1 MDALK
6 ENTMDSEL
14 SQVRHTM
21 QEALQTLS
29 SSSDGVQISEALRSV
44 KHYLNGLQNIVPPRE
59 REECSKIHFSTFLQ
73 CLVNKLSPDWLE
85 LLPAGQLEELWD
97 SFFLESP
104 ADQAFL
110 VLMESIIV
118 TAGPSFRLMKMSQVL
133 TKFLKR
139 GRLVELMWEICQQQV
154 PRGSSLLQET
164 LLSKVVCL
172 PDHLGNRMK
181 EHCPSLFFPQNYFPL
196 LGEEMIQ
203 VLQKIS
209 DSLRGGSDCSISFLS
224 QILAKVCIHG
234 RQKEILGVLVP
245 RLTELTQ
252 ADCIWQRLSW
262 RLMECVPDRGM
273 EAVVS
278 GLLQE
283 APGAKVLSQL
293 LGNLVMKNKK
303 AQFVVTRKCLLM
315 QYRYPTEMLQ
325 NLLGYLALD
334 SHRRTLLL
342 QVLKDLLE
350 TWGSRSAIKHSPV
363 EQQLYISKALLI
375 CLSHLKEAEIEHI
388 REELLTTMM
397 GGVQCHIESSLPQ
410 VRHLGMIVAE
420 TISSRIHSE
429 GPKLKFQYEENTWT
443 RELLS
448 LVNVKP
454 ADSGPPA
461 SGSPIVPAPTAQPAS
476 LSPEG
481 KAPQE
486 EEREKGSDSDLD
498 SDDEFVPYDMTRDK
512 ELKNTKAPVY
522 IRDCL
527 EALTSSED
535 VERWEVTLQVLE
547 SLIQRNPAATREV
560 STELAKVLLHLEE
573 KTSMEGFEMLRRR
586 ALVAVTII
594 DPVQVAQYL
603 TSQFYAMN
611 YSLRQR
617 MDILDVLILAAQEL
631 SSPKSLEKAKIP
643 GPVEAGIQLSPAP
656 LSPSLSRVPSEDWRR
671 IVEERIKNKTRRFAK
686 GPSRVNTANEPNK
699 LNSVV
704 GYFFFPLI
712 QRFDRPLV
720 TFDLLGED
728 SLVLGRLVHTV
739 GILMYFAINTT
750 AAVPMGKALL
760 EFVWA
765 LRFHT
770 DAYVRQGLL
779 YAISSILLSVP
790 AERLLEDM
798 TEELLETRSW
808 LAAVA
813 ENDPDEDCRKLAMQ
827 ALLLMEKLKDKLQ
840 IGSS

>member
-1 MDALK
+1 MDP
-6 ENTMDSEL
+6 EVSE
-14 SQVRHTM
+14 VRHTV
-21 QEALQTLS
+21 QEALHTLS
-29 SSSDGVQISEALRSV
+29 SSRDGIQISKALTSM
-44 KHYLNGLQNIVPPRE
+44 KLYLNGVQNTVLPRE
-59 REECSKIHFSTFLQ
+59 REEFCKIYFSTFLR

-85 LLPAGQLEELWD
+85 LLPTGQLEELWD
-97 SFFLESP
+97 SFFLEGP

-118 TAGPSFRLMKMSQVL
+118 IAGPSYRLMKMAQVL
-133 TKFLKR
+133 TKFLKM
-139 GRLVELMWEICQQQV
+139 GRLAELMWEMCQQQV

-164 LLSKVVCL
+164 LLNKVVCL
-172 PDHLGNRMK
+172 PDHLSNQMK
-181 EHCPSLFFPQNYFPL
+181 EQSPSLFFPQNYFPL
-196 LGEEMIQ
+196 LGEEIIQ
-203 VLQKIS
+203 VLQRIS
-209 DSLRGGSDCSISFLS
+209 DSLRGGLDCSISFLS
-224 QILAKVCIHG
+224 QIVAKVCIHG

-245 RLTELTQ
+245 RLMELTQ

-262 RLMECVPDRGM
+262 RLVESVPDRGM

-278 GLLQE
+278 GLIQE
-283 APGAKVLSQL
+283 ASEAKVLSQL

-303 AQFVVTRKCLLM
+303 AQFVVTRKFLLL
-315 QYRYPTEMLQ
+315 QYRYPTEVLQ

-350 TWGSRSAIKHSPV
+350 TWGSSSVVKHSPV
-363 EQQLYISKALLI
+363 EQQFYVSKAILI
-375 CLSHLKEAEIEHI
+375 CLSHLKESEIEHI
-388 REELLTTMM
+388 REELLTSMM

-429 GPKLKFQYEENTWT
+429 GPHLKFQYEENKLT

-448 LVNVKP
+448 LVNLKP
-454 ADSGPPA
+454 ADASSPA
-461 SGSPIVPAPTAQPAS
+461 SGFPAVPASVIQPSS

-481 KAPQE
+481 KAHRE
-486 EEREKGSDSDLD
+486 EEKDKGSASDLD
-498 SDDEFVPYDMTRDK
+498 SDDEFVPYDMSRDK
-512 ELKNTKAPVY
+512 ELKSTKAPVY

-527 EALTSSED
+527 EALTTSED

-547 SLIQRNPAATREV
+547 SLIKRSPAATKEV
-560 STELAKVLLHLEE
+560 SKELAKVLLHLEE
-573 KTSMEGFEMLRRR
+573 KTSMEGFEMLRQR
-586 ALVAVTII
+586 ALVAVTVT
-594 DPVQVAQYL
+594 DPIQVAQYL

-617 MDILDVLILAAQEL
+617 MDILDVLVLAAQEL
-631 SSPKSLEKAKIP
+631 SSPKSLEEAKIL
-643 GPVEAGIQLSPAP
+643 GPSRPDIQLLPAP
-656 LSPSLSRVPSEDWRR
+656 QTPSLNKVPSEDWRK
-671 IVEERIKNKTRRFAK
+671 IVEERIKNKTRRFGK
-686 GPSRVNTANEPNK
+686 GPSRTDTANGPNK
-699 LNSVV
+699 FNSVV

-712 QRFDRPLV
+712 ERFDRPLV
-720 TFDLLGED
+720 TFDLLGDD

-750 AAVPMGKALL
+750 AAVPMGKTLL

-779 YAISSILLSVP
+779 YSISSVLWSVP
-790 AERLLEDM
+790 AERLLGDL
-798 TEELLETRSW
+798 TDELLETRSW
-808 LAAVA
+808 LAVVA

-840 IGSS
+840 IVGS

>member
-1 MDALK
+1 
-6 ENTMDSEL
+6 MDSEL

-172 PDHLGNRMK
+172 PDHLGNQMK

-315 QYRYPTEMLQ
+315 QYRYPVSLGLGHVVRGERLQ
-325 NLLGYLALD
+325 P
-334 SHRRTLLL
+334 S
-342 QVLKDLLE
+342 VLKDLLE

-363 EQQLYISKALLI
+363 EQQLYISK
-375 CLSHLKEAEIEHI
+375 AEIEHI

-454 ADSGPPA
+454 ADPGPPA
-461 SGSPIVPAPTAQPAS
+461 SG
-476 LSPEG
+476 
-481 KAPQE
+481 
-486 EEREKGSDSDLD
+486 
-498 SDDEFVPYDMTRDK
+498 DDEFVPYDMTRDK

-594 DPVQVAQYL
+594 DPVQYL

-686 GPSRVNTANEPNK
+686 VEVNTANEPNK

>member
-1 MDALK
+1 MDP
-6 ENTMDSEL
+6 EVSE
-14 SQVRHTM
+14 VRHTV
-21 QEALQTLS
+21 QEVLHTLS
-29 SSSDGVQISEALRSV
+29 SSRDGIQISKALTSM
-44 KHYLNGLQNIVPPRE
+44 KLYLNGVQNTVLPRE
-59 REECSKIHFSTFLQ
+59 REEFSKTYFSTFLR

-85 LLPAGQLEELWD
+85 LLPTGQLEELWD
-97 SFFLESP
+97 SFFLEGP

-118 TAGPSFRLMKMSQVL
+118 IAGPSYRLMKMAQVL
-133 TKFLKR
+133 TRFLKM
-139 GRLVELMWEICQQQV
+139 GRLAELMWEMCQHQV

-164 LLSKVVCL
+164 LLNKVVCL
-172 PDHLGNRMK
+172 PDHLSNQMK
-181 EHCPSLFFPQNYFPL
+181 EQSPSLFFPQNYFPL
-196 LGEEMIQ
+196 LGKEMIQ
-203 VLQKIS
+203 VLQRIA
-209 DSLRGGSDCSISFLS
+209 DSLRGGLDCSISFLS

-262 RLMECVPDRGM
+262 QLVESVPDRGM

-278 GLLQE
+278 GLIQE
-283 APGAKVLSQL
+283 VSGAKVLSQL

-303 AQFVVTRKCLLM
+303 AQFVVTRKCLLL
-315 QYRYPTEMLQ
+315 QYRYPTEVLQ

-350 TWGSRSAIKHSPV
+350 TWGSSSAVKHSPV
-363 EQQLYISKALLI
+363 EQQLYVSKAILI
-375 CLSHLKEAEIEHI
+375 CLSHLKESDIEHI
-388 REELLTTMM
+388 REELLTSMM

-420 TISSRIHSE
+420 AISSRIHSE
-429 GPKLKFQYEENTWT
+429 GPHLKFQYEENKLT

-448 LVNVKP
+448 LVNLKP
-454 ADSGPPA
+454 ADASSPA
-461 SGSPIVPAPTAQPAS
+461 SGSPAVPASVIQPSS
-476 LSPEG
+476 LSPED
-481 KAPQE
+481 KAHRE
-486 EEREKGSDSDLD
+486 EEKDKGSSSDLD
-498 SDDEFVPYDMTRDK
+498 SDDEFVPYDMSRDK
-512 ELKNTKAPVY
+512 ELKSTKAPVY

-527 EALTSSED
+527 EALTTSED

-547 SLIQRNPAATREV
+547 SLIKRSPAATKEV

-573 KTSMEGFEMLRRR
+573 KTSMEGFEMLRQR
-586 ALVAVTII
+586 ALVAVTVT
-594 DPVQVAQYL
+594 DPIQVAQYL

-617 MDILDVLILAAQEL
+617 MDILDVLVLAAQEL
-631 SSPKSLEKAKIP
+631 SSPKSLEEAKIL
-643 GPVEAGIQLSPAP
+643 GPPRSGIQLLPAS
-656 LSPSLSRVPSEDWRR
+656 LTPSHSKVPSEDWRK

-686 GPSRVNTANEPNK
+686 GPSRTDTANGPNK
-699 LNSVV
+699 FNSVV

-712 QRFDRPLV
+712 ERFDRPLV
-720 TFDLLGED
+720 TFDLLGDD

-750 AAVPMGKALL
+750 AAVPMGKTLL

-779 YAISSILLSVP
+779 YSISSILWSVP
-790 AERLLEDM
+790 AERLLGDL
-798 TEELLETRSW
+798 TDELLETRSW

-840 IGSS
+840 IVGS

>member
-1 MDALK
+1 MDP
-6 ENTMDSEL
+6 EHSE
-14 SQVRHTM
+14 VRHTV
-21 QEALQTLS
+21 QEALHTLS
-29 SSSDGVQISEALRSV
+29 SSRDGVQISESLRSV
-44 KHYLNGLQNIVPPRE
+44 KLYLNGVKNTVLPRE
-59 REECSKIHFSTFLQ
+59 REEFSKIYFSTFLR

-97 SFFLESP
+97 SFFLEGP

-118 TAGPSFRLMKMSQVL
+118 TAGPSYRLMKMAQVL
-133 TKFLKR
+133 TRFLEMS
-139 GRLVELMWEICQQQV
+139 RLAELMWGMCQQPV

-172 PDHLGNRMK
+172 PDHLSNQMK
-181 EHCPSLFFPQNYFPL
+181 EHSPSLFFPQNYFPL

-203 VLQKIS
+203 VLQRIS

-245 RLTELTQ
+245 RLTELTE

-262 RLMECVPDRGM
+262 RLVESVPDRGM

-278 GLLQE
+278 GLVQE
-283 APGAKVLSQL
+283 APGARVLSQL
-293 LGNLVMKNKK
+293 LGNVVMKNKK
-303 AQFVVTRKCLLM
+303 AQFVVTRKCLLL
-315 QYRYPTEMLQ
+315 QYRYSTEVLQ

-334 SHRRTLLL
+334 NHRRTLLL

-350 TWGSRSAIKHSPV
+350 TWGSSSAIKHSPV
-363 EQQLYISKALLI
+363 EQQLYVSKAILI
-375 CLSHLKEAEIEHI
+375 CLSHLKESEIESI
-388 REELLTTMM
+388 REELLTAMM

-429 GPKLKFQYEENTWT
+429 GPHLKFQYEEDKLT

-448 LVNVKP
+448 LVNLKP
-454 ADSGPPA
+454 AEASPPA
-461 SGSPIVPAPTAQPAS
+461 SGPPLMPEPTVQPAH
-476 LSPEG
+476 LSPAG
-481 KAPQE
+481 KACQKE
-486 EEREKGSDSDLD
+486 EKEKGSDSDLD
-498 SDDEFVPYDMTRDK
+498 SDDEFVPYDMSRDK

-527 EALTSSED
+527 EALTTSED
-535 VERWEVTLQVLE
+535 VERWEVTLQVIE
-547 SLIQRNPAATREV
+547 SLIRKSPVATKEV

-573 KTSMEGFEMLRRR
+573 KTCVEGFEMLRQR
-586 ALVAVTII
+586 ALVAVTVT

-617 MDILDVLILAAQEL
+617 MDILDVLVLAAQEL
-631 SSPKSLEKAKIP
+631 SSPKSLETAKISGPPEP
-643 GPVEAGIQLSPAP
+643 GVRLLPPSLT
-656 LSPSLSRVPSEDWRR
+656 PSLSRVPSEDWKR

-686 GPSRVNTANEPNK
+686 GSSRASTAKGPNK
-699 LNSVV
+699 FNSVV
-704 GYFFFPLI
+704 GHFFFPLI
-712 QRFDRPLV
+712 ERFDRPLV

-779 YAISSILLSVP
+779 YSISSILWSVP
-790 AERLLEDM
+790 AERLLGDL
-798 TEELLETRSW
+798 TDELLETRSW
-808 LAAVA
+808 LAAVV

-840 IGSS
+840 RGSS

>member
-1 MDALK
+1 MDP
-6 ENTMDSEL
+6 EL
-14 SQVRHTM
+14 SEVRHTV
-21 QEALQTLS
+21 QEALHTLS
-29 SSSDGVQISEALRSV
+29 SSRDGVQISEALKSV
-44 KHYLNGLQNIVPPRE
+44 KLYLNGVKNTVLPRE
-59 REECSKIHFSTFLQ
+59 REEFSKIYFSTFLR

-97 SFFLESP
+97 SFFLEGP

-110 VLMESIIV
+110 VLMESIIA
-118 TAGPSFRLMKMSQVL
+118 TAGPSYPLMKMAQVL
-133 TKFLKR
+133 TRFLKM
-139 GRLVELMWEICQQQV
+139 GRLAELMWEMSQQQV

-172 PDHLGNRMK
+172 PDHLSNQMK
-181 EHCPSLFFPQNYFPL
+181 EQSTPLFFPQNYFPL
-196 LGEEMIQ
+196 LGEEIIQ

-234 RQKEILGVLVP
+234 RQKILGVLVP

-262 RLMECVPDRGM
+262 RLVESVPDRGM

-278 GLLQE
+278 GLIQE
-283 APGAKVLSQL
+283 ARGARVLSQL

-303 AQFVVTRKCLLM
+303 AQFVVTRKCLLL
-315 QYRYPTEMLQ
+315 QYRYSTEVLQ

-350 TWGSRSAIKHSPV
+350 TWGSSSAVKHSPV
-363 EQQLYISKALLI
+363 EQQLYVSKAILI
-375 CLSHLKEAEIEHI
+375 CLSHLKESEIEHI
-388 REELLTTMM
+388 REELLTAMM

-429 GPKLKFQYEENTWT
+429 GPHLKFQYEENKLT

-448 LVNVKP
+448 LVNLKP
-454 ADSGPPA
+454 AEASPPA
-461 SGSPIVPAPTAQPAS
+461 SGDSPSSPVVPAPATQPAR
-476 LSPEG
+476 LSPE
-481 KAPQE
+481 AQAHHE
-486 EEREKGSDSDLD
+486 EEHKGSDSDLD
-498 SDDEFVPYDMTRDK
+498 SDDEFVPYDMSRDK

-527 EALTSSED
+527 EALTTSED

-547 SLIQRNPAATREV
+547 SLIKRSPVATKEV
-560 STELAKVLLHLEE
+560 STELVKVLLHLEE
-573 KTSMEGFEMLRRR
+573 KTCMEGFEMLRQR
-586 ALVAVTII
+586 ALVAVTVT
-594 DPVQVAQYL
+594 DPIQVAQYL

-617 MDILDVLILAAQEL
+617 MDILDVLVLAAQEL
-631 SSPKSLEKAKIP
+631 SSPRSLEKAKISGPPEP
-643 GPVEAGIQLSPAP
+643 GVQLLPAP
-656 LSPSLSRVPSEDWRR
+656 LTPSLNKVPSEDWRR

-686 GPSRVNTANEPNK
+686 GSSRASTANGPNK
-699 LNSVV
+699 FNSVV

-712 QRFDRPLV
+712 ERFDRPLV

-760 EFVWA
+760 EFVWT

-779 YAISSILLSVP
+779 YSISSVLWSVP
-790 AERLLEDM
+790 AERLLGDL
-798 TEELLETRSW
+798 TDELLETRSW
-808 LAAVA
+808 LAAVT

-827 ALLLMEKLKDKLQ
+827 ALLLMEKLKDKLP

>member
-1 MDALK
+1 
-6 ENTMDSEL
+6 MDSEL

-172 PDHLGNRMK
+172 PDHLGNQMK

-363 EQQLYISKALLI
+363 EQQLYISKA
-375 CLSHLKEAEIEHI
+375 EIEHI

-429 GPKLKFQYEENTWT
+429 GPKLKFQVRGV
-443 RELLS
+443 REIPSFYLFI
-448 LVNVKP
+448 
-454 ADSGPPA
+454 
-461 SGSPIVPAPTAQPAS
+461 SPIVPAPTAQPAS

-594 DPVQVAQYL
+594 DPVQYL

-750 AAVPMGKALL
+750 VTVPMGKALL

>member
-1 MDALK
+1 
-6 ENTMDSEL
+6 MDSEL

-172 PDHLGNRMK
+172 PDHLGNQMK

-209 DSLRGGSDCSISFLS
+209 DSLRGSDCSISFLS

-363 EQQLYISKALLI
+363 EQQLYISKSSSSILFFF
-375 CLSHLKEAEIEHI
+375 CLAFIS
-388 REELLTTMM
+388 ELLTTMM

-454 ADSGPPA
+454 ADPGPPA
-461 SGSPIVPAPTAQPAS
+461 SG
-476 LSPEG
+476 
-481 KAPQE
+481 
-486 EEREKGSDSDLD
+486 
-498 SDDEFVPYDMTRDK
+498 DDEFVPYDMTRDK

-594 DPVQVAQYL
+594 DPVQYL

-686 GPSRVNTANEPNK
+686 VEPGSYMEKSANEPNK

>member
-1 MDALK
+1 MDP
-6 ENTMDSEL
+6 EL
-14 SQVRHTM
+14 SEVRHTI
-21 QEALQTLS
+21 QEVLHILS
-29 SSSDGVQISEALRSV
+29 SSRDGVQISEALRSV
-44 KHYLNGLQNIVPPRE
+44 KHYLNGVQSTVLPRE
-59 REECSKIHFSTFLQ
+59 REEFSKTYFSTFLR

-97 SFFLESP
+97 SFFLEGP

-118 TAGPSFRLMKMSQVL
+118 TAGPSYRLMKMAQVL
-133 TKFLKR
+133 TRFLKR
-139 GRLVELMWEICQQQV
+139 GRLAELMWEMCQPPQV
-154 PRGSSLLQET
+154 PRGSCLLQET
-164 LLSKVVCL
+164 LLNKVVCL
-172 PDHLGNRMK
+172 PDHLSNQMK
-181 EHCPSLFFPQNYFPL
+181 EQSPSLFFPQNYFPL

-203 VLQKIS
+203 VLQRIS
-209 DSLRGGSDCSISFLS
+209 VSLRGGLDCSISFLS

-262 RLMECVPDRGM
+262 RLVESVPDRGM
-273 EAVVS
+273 EPVVS
-278 GLLQE
+278 GLIQE
-283 APGAKVLSQL
+283 APGARVLSQL

-303 AQFVVTRKCLLM
+303 AQFVVTRKCLLL
-315 QYRYPTEMLQ
+315 QYRYPTEVLQ

-350 TWGSRSAIKHSPV
+350 TWGSSSAVKHCPV
-363 EQQLYISKALLI
+363 EQQLYVSKAILI
-375 CLSHLKEAEIEHI
+375 CLSHLKESEIEHI

-410 VRHLGMIVAE
+410 VRQLGMIVAE

-429 GPKLKFQYEENTWT
+429 GPHLKFQYEENKLT

-448 LVNVKP
+448 LVNLKP
-454 ADSGPPA
+454 VEASPPA
-461 SGSPIVPAPTAQPAS
+461 SGDSQRSPVMPAPVVQPAS
-476 LSPEG
+476 LSSEG
-481 KAPQE
+481 KACE
-486 EEREKGSDSDLD
+486 EEEKAQGSDSDLD
-498 SDDEFVPYDMTRDK
+498 SDDEFVPYDMSRDK
-512 ELKNTKAPVY
+512 ELKNTKAPMY

-527 EALTSSED
+527 EALTTSED
-535 VERWEVTLQVLE
+535 VERWEATLQVLE
-547 SLIQRNPAATREV
+547 SLIRRNPAATKEV

-573 KTSMEGFEMLRRR
+573 KTCMEGFEKLRQR
-586 ALVAVTII
+586 ALVAVIVT

-617 MDILDVLILAAQEL
+617 MDILDVLVLAAQEL
-631 SSPKSLEKAKIP
+631 SSPKSLEKVMIP
-643 GPVEAGIQLSPAP
+643 GPPEPGIQLLPAP
-656 LSPSLSRVPSEDWRR
+656 LTPSLNKVPSEDWRR
-671 IVEERIKNKTRRFAK
+671 IVEERIKTKTRRFAK
-686 GPSRVNTANEPNK
+686 GPSRADTANGPNK

-712 QRFDRPLV
+712 ERFDRPLV

-770 DAYVRQGLL
+770 DAFVRQGLL
-779 YAISSILLSVP
+779 YAISSILWSVP
-790 AERLLEDM
+790 AERLLGDL
-798 TEELLETRSW
+798 TDELLETRSW

-840 IGSS
+840 IDSS